1 MRTNRNRFIVK
12 FVNKSEFDVLKS
24 ILQDLTRYLTLAED
38 KRRHE
43 NFAEQPS
50 PDPDLTQL
58 DDSLFPP
65 RSLHSSSRAIPM
77 PYYDAVSDSEMKEVT
92 ELSSSFAPNENV
104 FASMHTSDEIHLSSG
119 TSAEFAP
126 SCFSSQDIDS
136 ISFSRDDSRAA
147 LLADFDVYRSS
158 SSHLLRSLSG
168 VAQHPGPAA
177 STPFPGFHTPNPLQN
192 RASAGQGVP
201 NVPSAASVPS
211 MSTVPQPATLSNPP
225 SGLNGLNGRMDGLN
239 GLNGRM
245 DGLNGLN
252 GRMDS
257 AQSMNRSNPSLL
269 NTASNPSLLHTT
281 SGAFAPTV
289 STTTTTASP
298 ANHFSPFTGPP
309 LRSSS
314 HFRSSSHG
322 ESVSSLQR
330 RETEPI
336 DLFLAPESNRS
347 FNTRDSS
354 GVSPQSEASGWINR
368 EYSIR
373 ANQNVHGSFLNRY
386 YGMYTLEVFGQTLY
400 FVVMEN
406 ILPYRNIDEVFD
418 LKVAVFL
425 AFHA

>member
-65 RSLHSSSRAIPM
+65 RSLHSSSRAVPM

-192 RASAGQGVP
+192 RASAGQSVP
-201 NVPSAASVPS
+201 SVPSAASVPS

-225 SGLNGLNGRMDGLN
+225 SGLNGHIDGLNGLN

-245 DGLNGLN
+245 DGLNG
-252 GRMDS
+252 RMDG

-269 NTASNPSLLHTT
+269 HAT

-289 STTTTTASP
+289 STTTTTTTSP
-298 ANHFSPFTGPP
+298 GNHFSPFAGPP

-418 LKVAVFL
+418 LKVAAFW

>member
-225 SGLNGLNGRMDGLN
+225 SGLNGLNGRMD
-239 GLNGRM
+239 
-245 DGLNGLN
+245 
-252 GRMDS
+252 S

>member
-1 MRTNRNRFIVK
+1 
-12 FVNKSEFDVLKS
+12 
-24 ILQDLTRYLTLAED
+24 
-38 KRRHE
+38 
-43 NFAEQPS
+43 
-50 PDPDLTQL
+50 
-58 DDSLFPP
+58 
-65 RSLHSSSRAIPM
+65 
-77 PYYDAVSDSEMKEVT
+77 
-92 ELSSSFAPNENV
+92 
-104 FASMHTSDEIHLSSG
+104 
-119 TSAEFAP
+119 
-126 SCFSSQDIDS
+126 
-136 ISFSRDDSRAA
+136 
-147 LLADFDVYRSS
+147 
-158 SSHLLRSLSG
+158 
-168 VAQHPGPAA
+168 
-177 STPFPGFHTPNPLQN
+177 
-192 RASAGQGVP
+192 
-201 NVPSAASVPS
+201 
-211 MSTVPQPATLSNPP
+211 
-225 SGLNGLNGRMDGLN
+225 
-239 GLNGRM
+239 
-245 DGLNGLN
+245 
-252 GRMDS
+252 MDS

>member
-50 PDPDLTQL
+50 PDPDL

-65 RSLHSSSRAIPM
+65 HSLHASSRAVPM

-92 ELSSSFAPNENV
+92 ELSSSFVPNENV

-192 RASAGQGVP
+192 RGSAGAGVP
-201 NVPSAASVPS
+201 NVPSAASVPT

-225 SGLNGLNGRMDGLN
+225 SGLNGMNGRIDG
-239 GLNGRM
+239 
-245 DGLNGLN
+245 
-252 GRMDS
+252 S
-257 AQSMNRSNPSLL
+257 HSTYSSNPSLL
-269 NTASNPSLLHTT
+269 NTASNPSLMNAT
-281 SGAFAPTV
+281 SGGFARTV
-289 STTTTTASP
+289 STATNNTSP
-298 ANHFSPFTGPP
+298 ANPFSPFTGPSQ
-309 LRSSS
+309 RSSS

-322 ESVSSLQR
+322 ESFSSLQR

-373 ANQNVHGSFLNRY
+373 ASQNVRGSFLNRY

-418 LKVAVFL
+418 LKVAVFG

>member
-50 PDPDLTQL
+50 PDPDL

-65 RSLHSSSRAIPM
+65 HSLHASSRAVPM

-92 ELSSSFAPNENV
+92 ELSSSFVPNENV

-192 RASAGQGVP
+192 RGSAGAGVP
-201 NVPSAASVPS
+201 NVPSAASVPT

-225 SGLNGLNGRMDGLN
+225 SGLNGLNGLN
-239 GLNGRM
+239 GMNGMNGMNGVNGVNGMNGRI
-245 DGLNGLN
+245 DG
-252 GRMDS
+252 S
-257 AQSMNRSNPSLL
+257 HSTYSSNPSLL
-269 NTASNPSLLHTT
+269 NTASNPSLMNAA
-281 SGAFAPTV
+281 SGGFARTV
-289 STTTTTASP
+289 STATNNTSP
-298 ANHFSPFTGPP
+298 ANPFSPFTGPSQ
-309 LRSSS
+309 RSSS

-322 ESVSSLQR
+322 ESFSSLQR

-373 ANQNVHGSFLNRY
+373 ASQNVRGSFLNRY

-418 LKVAVFL
+418 LKVAVFG

>member
-65 RSLHSSSRAIPM
+65 RSLHSSSRAVPM

-225 SGLNGLNGRMDGLN
+225 SGRS

-269 NTASNPSLLHTT
+269 HTT

-289 STTTTTASP
+289 STTTTTTTSP